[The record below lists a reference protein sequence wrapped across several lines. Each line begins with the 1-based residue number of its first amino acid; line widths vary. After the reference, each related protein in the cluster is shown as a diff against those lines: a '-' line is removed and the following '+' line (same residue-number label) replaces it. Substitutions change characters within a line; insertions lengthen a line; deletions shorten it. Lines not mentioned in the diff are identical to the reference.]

1 MGLWSL
7 ILILVFFFPVC
18 WLKTGEINKQICTE
32 NNEISVTN
40 SNEEKEKTS
49 EEKRITHPI
58 RNLLKNPTFFFFF
71 SVSLKSSI
79 LIERSKLG
87 YLKFC
92 FLQMICQHLGS
103 VSPLSQETSVKRKK
117 HSFAW
122 TYWNTSHCFIST
134 TVPQSGYVL
143 AKSQLFKQ
151 VLLLNFHSKKIRW
164 SKY

>member
-1 MGLWSL
+1 MKFLLQTQMKRKRKHQKQKESL
-7 ILILVFFFPVC
+7 ILWEIFSRIQSFWIFFQSFVFF
-18 WLKTGEINKQICTE
+18 
-32 NNEISVTN
+32 
-40 SNEEKEKTS
+40 
-49 EEKRITHPI
+49 
-58 RNLLKNPTFFFFF
+58 
-71 SVSLKSSI
+71 SLSPKSSI
-79 LIERSKLG
+79 PIERSKLG

-103 VSPLSQETSVKRKK
+103 ASPLSQETSVKTKK

-151 VLLLNFHSKKIRW
+151 VLLLNFHSQKIRW